1 MLSALMNFLN
11 ACLWPTRSDH
21 HHHHQDGDGG
31 RQDGLLW
38 YRDSGH
44 HVFGDFSMA
53 VVQANNLLEDQ
64 RQLESGSLSSSSSSA
79 PPYGTFLGVYDGHG
93 GPETSRFINHHL
105 FLHLKSDHFGPPLG
119 FAAEQECMSADV
131 IKKAFQ
137 ATEEGFLSLV
147 SNRFQTTPQLA
158 TVGSCCLVCVI
169 SDGTLYVANAG
180 DSRAVLGQLFKSTAA
195 AGDVHATQ
203 LSAEH
208 NASIESVRREL
219 QALHPDHPDIV
230 LLKHNV
236 WRVKGIIQVS
246 RSIGDVYLKRSEFN
260 REPLYAKFRLRAPFS
275 RPLLSAEPSITVHT
289 LQPHDLFIICA
300 SDGLWEH
307 MSNQEAVE
315 IVHTHPRNGIAK
327 RLVKMALKEAAKKRE
342 MRYSDLKKID
352 RGVRRHFHDD
362 ITVIVVFFDTTA
374 WPLAPLLAPPDPR
387 LFPCKMMMCC
397 FVN

>member
-11 ACLWPTRSDH
+11 ACLWPSHHH
-21 HHHHQDGDGG
+21 HHHHQGAGPSDSGGG

-38 YRDSGH
+38 FRDSGH

-64 RQLESGSLSSSSSSA
+64 SQLESGSLSSHSSA
-79 PPYGTFLGVYDGHG
+79 PPYGTFVGVYDGHG

-105 FLHLKSDHFGPPLG
+105 FHHLNR
-119 FAAEQECMSADV
+119 FAAEQECMSAEV

-147 SNRFQTTPQLA
+147 TNQFQTRPQIA

-180 DSRAVLGQLFKSTAA
+180 DSRAVLGQSTTSS
-195 AGDVHATQ
+195 GVHATQ
-203 LSAEH
+203 LSQEH

-219 QALHPDHPDIV
+219 QGLHPDHPDIV

-289 LQPHDLFIICA
+289 LRPHDQFIICA

-315 IVHTHPRNGIAK
+315 IVHNHPRNGIAK
-327 RLVKMALKEAAKKRE
+327 RLVKVALKEAAKKRE

-362 ITVIVVFFDTTA
+362 ITVIVVFFDTSLVVSRA
-374 WPLAPLLAPPDPR
+374 RGPSVSVRGAGVNLPHNSLAPCTTAGASS
-387 LFPCKMMMCC
+387 
-397 FVN
+397 